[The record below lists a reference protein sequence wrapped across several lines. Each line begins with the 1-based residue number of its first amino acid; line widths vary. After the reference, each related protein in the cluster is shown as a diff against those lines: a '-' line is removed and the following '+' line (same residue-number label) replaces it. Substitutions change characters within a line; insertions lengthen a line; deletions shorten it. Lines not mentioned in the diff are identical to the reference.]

1 MTGLDFA
8 DIAPARRTYA
18 GWGMPASAPFEEVS
32 LDREVEIIDRALQDR
47 GTANRREL
55 ARRVGARYWGPGR
68 FRAALREAVAEG
80 RVKPLRRDQFAPVTG
95 TEEHREPTGGSR

>member
-1 MTGLDFA
+1 MMPL
-8 DIAPARRTYA
+8 R
-18 GWGMPASAPFEEVS
+18 PASSEVS

-80 RVKPLRRDQFAPVTG
+80 RVKPLRRDQYAPVTG
-95 TEEHREPTGGSR
+95 TREHPGSRLAGSQ